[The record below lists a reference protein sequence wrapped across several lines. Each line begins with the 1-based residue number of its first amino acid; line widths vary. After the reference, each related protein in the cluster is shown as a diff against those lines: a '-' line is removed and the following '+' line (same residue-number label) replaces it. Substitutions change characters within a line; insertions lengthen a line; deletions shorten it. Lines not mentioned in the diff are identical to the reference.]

1 MLILHQTWNH
11 FLLGCLEAIICLL
24 TKGKVKVVDCKKLY
38 FTGQTLYWTMIFFHF
53 LVYLQFGNYWMNF
66 QQKKVSAKNS
76 RIVME
81 RGESFLL
88 EYFFFVFSFYA
99 VYYTRAA
106 SLTFY
111 QFLQRKKVHMIWHT
125 YTWVHKFCY
134 SFSKHL
140 GSASVL
146 LFLLCGNHSDVY
158 LL

>member
-1 MLILHQTWNH
+1 
-11 FLLGCLEAIICLL
+11 
-24 TKGKVKVVDCKKLY
+24 
-38 FTGQTLYWTMIFFHF
+38 MIFFHF

-125 YTWVHKFCY
+125 YTWVHTFCY
-134 SFSKHL
+134 SYSSLGMNPLKCPLKMYFKFKYSNDITVHLVLDSGYTFTFWFS
-140 GSASVL
+140 
-146 LFLLCGNHSDVY
+146 Y
-158 LL
+158 LDIVA

>member
-1 MLILHQTWNH
+1 MKPFLIRMFGGNYMPSSL
-11 FLLGCLEAIICLL
+11 
-24 TKGKVKVVDCKKLY
+24 GKVKAVDCKKLY
-38 FTGQTLYWTMIFFHF
+38 FTGQTLYSTMIFFHF

-125 YTWVHKFCY
+125 YTWVHTFCY
-134 SFSKHL
+134 SYSSL
-140 GSASVL
+140 GMNPL
-146 LFLLCGNHSDVY
+146 KCPLKMYFKFK
-158 LL
+158 